1 MKLTD
6 KITIVTGASQGIGRA
21 ITLRLARE
29 GASLVIGDIDVKAAE
44 KVARE
49 VKDGGTEALVM
60 KVDVTKAEEVNKVIG
75 EIAEK
80 FGRIDILVNN
90 AGISSMALVVDLK
103 EKDWDANM
111 KVNAKGVFLCSRAVA
126 RQMIKQKSGKI
137 INNASLAAKKGA
149 LFLGH
154 YAASKFAVLGLT
166 YTMALELAP
175 HGITVNAVCPGIV
188 ETGMIKREWKWE
200 GDLRGMT
207 ADQVR
212 EEVLSTIPLG
222 RLAQPEDIAAVV
234 AFLASKDA
242 DYMTGQALNIN
253 GGMENH

>member
-1 MKLTD
+1 MKLTG
-6 KITIVTGASQGIGRA
+6 KIAIVTGASQGIGRA

-29 GASLVIGDIDVKAAE
+29 GASLVIGDIDVEAAE

-49 VKDGGTEALVM
+49 ARDGGTEALVV
-60 KVDVTKAEEVNKVIG
+60 KVDVTKAEEVDKVVG
-75 EIAEK
+75 EVAEK

-111 KVNAKGVFLCSRAVA
+111 NVNAKGVFLCSRAVA

-137 INNASLAAKKGA
+137 INNASLAAKRGA
-149 LFLGH
+149 PFLGH
-154 YAASKFAVLGLT
+154 YSASKFAVLGLT

-175 HGITVNAVCPGIV
+175 YGITVNAVCPGIV
-188 ETGMIKREWKWE
+188 ETGMIRREWKWE

-207 ADQVR
+207 PDQVR

-222 RLAQPEDIAAVV
+222 RLAQPEDIAGVV

>member
-1 MKLTD
+1 MKLTG
-6 KITIVTGASQGIGRA
+6 KIAIVTGASQGIGRA

-29 GASLVIGDIDVKAAE
+29 GASLVIGDIDVEAAE

-49 VKDGGTEALVM
+49 VRNGGTEALVV

-75 EIAEK
+75 EVAEK

-111 KVNAKGVFLCSRAVA
+111 NVNAKGVFLCSRAVA

-137 INNASLAAKKGA
+137 INNASLAAKRGA
-149 LFLGH
+149 PFLGH
-154 YAASKFAVLGLT
+154 YSASKFAVLGLT

-175 HGITVNAVCPGIV
+175 YGITVNAVCPGIV
-188 ETGMIKREWKWE
+188 ETGMIRREWKWE

-207 ADQVR
+207 PDQVR

>member
-1 MKLTD
+1 MKLTG
-6 KITIVTGASQGIGRA
+6 KIAIVTGASQGIGRA

-29 GASLVIGDIDVKAAE
+29 GASLVIGDIDIEAAE

-49 VKDGGTEALVM
+49 VRDGGTEALVVE
-60 KVDVTKAEEVNKVIG
+60 VDVTKAEEVNKVIE

-137 INNASLAAKKGA
+137 INNASLAAKRGA

-154 YAASKFAVLGLT
+154 YSASKFAVLGLT

-175 HGITVNAVCPGIV
+175 YGITVNAVCPGIV
-188 ETGMIKREWKWE
+188 ETGMIRREWKWE

>member
-1 MKLTD
+1 MKLTG
-6 KITIVTGASQGIGRA
+6 KIAIVTGASQGIGRA

-29 GASLVIGDIDVKAAE
+29 GASLVIGDIDVEAAE

-49 VKDGGTEALVM
+49 VRDGGTEALVV

-75 EIAEK
+75 EITEK

-126 RQMIKQKSGKI
+126 RQMIKQKNGKI
-137 INNASLAAKKGA
+137 INNASLAAKRGA
-149 LFLGH
+149 PFLGH
-154 YAASKFAVLGLT
+154 YSASKFAVLGLT

-175 HGITVNAVCPGIV
+175 YGITVNAVCPGIV
-188 ETGMIKREWKWE
+188 ETGMIRREWKWE

>member
-1 MKLTD
+1 MKLTG
-6 KITIVTGASQGIGRA
+6 KIAIVTGASQGIGRA

-29 GASLVIGDIDVKAAE
+29 GASLVIGDIDVEAAE

-49 VKDGGTEALVM
+49 VRNGGTEALVV

-75 EIAEK
+75 EVAEK

-111 KVNAKGVFLCSRAVA
+111 NVNAKGVFLCSRAVA

-137 INNASLAAKKGA
+137 INNASLAAKRGA
-149 LFLGH
+149 PFLGH
-154 YAASKFAVLGLT
+154 YSASKFAVLGLT

-175 HGITVNAVCPGIV
+175 YGITVNAVCPGIV
-188 ETGMIKREWKWE
+188 ETGMIRREWKWE
-200 GDLRGMT
+200 GDLRGMIP
-207 ADQVR
+207 DQVR

>member
-1 MKLTD
+1 MKLTG
-6 KITIVTGASQGIGRA
+6 KIAIVTGASQGIGRA

-29 GASLVIGDIDVKAAE
+29 GASLVIGDIDVEAAE

-49 VKDGGTEALVM
+49 VRDGGTEALVV

-111 KVNAKGVFLCSRAVA
+111 RVNAKGVFLCSRAVA

-137 INNASLAAKKGA
+137 INNASLAAKRGA
-149 LFLGH
+149 PFLGH
-154 YAASKFAVLGLT
+154 YSASKFAVLGLT

-175 HGITVNAVCPGIV
+175 YGITVNAVCPGIV
-188 ETGMIKREWKWE
+188 ETGMIRREWKWE

>member
-1 MKLTD
+1 MKLTG
-6 KITIVTGASQGIGRA
+6 KIAIVTGASQGIGRA

-29 GASLVIGDIDVKAAE
+29 GASLVIGDIDVEAAE

-49 VKDGGTEALVM
+49 VRDGGTEALVM
-60 KVDVTKAEEVNKVIG
+60 KLDVTKAEEVNKVIG
-75 EIAEK
+75 EIVEK

-103 EKDWDANM
+103 EKDWDANVN
-111 KVNAKGVFLCSRAVA
+111 VNAKGVFLCSQAVA

-137 INNASLAAKKGA
+137 INNASLAAKRGA
-149 LFLGH
+149 PFLGH
-154 YAASKFAVLGLT
+154 YSASKFAVLGLT
-166 YTMALELAP
+166 YTMALELASY
-175 HGITVNAVCPGIV
+175 GITVNAVCPGIV

-207 ADQVR
+207 PDQVR

>member
-1 MKLTD
+1 MKLTG
-6 KITIVTGASQGIGRA
+6 KIAIVTGASQGIGRA

-29 GASLVIGDIDVKAAE
+29 GASLVIGDIDVEAAE

-49 VKDGGTEALVM
+49 VRNGGTEALVV

-75 EIAEK
+75 GVAEK

-111 KVNAKGVFLCSRAVA
+111 NVNAKGVFLCSRAVA

-137 INNASLAAKKGA
+137 INNASLAAKRGA
-149 LFLGH
+149 PFLGH
-154 YAASKFAVLGLT
+154 YSASKFAVLGLT
-166 YTMALELAP
+166 YTMAIELAP
-175 HGITVNAVCPGIV
+175 YGITVNAVCPGIV
-188 ETGMIKREWKWE
+188 ETGMIRREWKWE

-207 ADQVR
+207 PDQVR

>member
-1 MKLTD
+1 MKLTG
-6 KITIVTGASQGIGRA
+6 KIAIVTGASQGIGRA

-29 GASLVIGDIDVKAAE
+29 GASLVIGDIDVEAAE

-49 VKDGGTEALVM
+49 VRDGGTEALVM
-60 KVDVTKAEEVNKVIG
+60 KLDVTKAEEVNKVIG
-75 EIAEK
+75 EIVEK

-103 EKDWDANM
+103 EKDWDANVN
-111 KVNAKGVFLCSRAVA
+111 VNAKGVFLCSQAVA

-137 INNASLAAKKGA
+137 INNASLAAKRGA
-149 LFLGH
+149 PFLGH
-154 YAASKFAVLGLT
+154 YSASKFAVLGLT
-166 YTMALELAP
+166 YTMALELASY
-175 HGITVNAVCPGIV
+175 GITVNAVCPGIV

-234 AFLASKDA
+234 AFLVSKDA

>member
-1 MKLTD
+1 MKLTG
-6 KITIVTGASQGIGRA
+6 KIAIVTGASQGIGRA

-29 GASLVIGDIDVKAAE
+29 GASLVIGDIDVEAAE

-49 VKDGGTEALVM
+49 VRDGGTEALVM
-60 KVDVTKAEEVNKVIG
+60 KLDVTKAEEVNKVIG
-75 EIAEK
+75 EIVEK

-103 EKDWDANM
+103 EKDWDANVN
-111 KVNAKGVFLCSRAVA
+111 VNAKGVFLCSQAVA

-137 INNASLAAKKGA
+137 INNASLAAKRGA
-149 LFLGH
+149 PFLGH
-154 YAASKFAVLGLT
+154 YSASKFAVLGLT
-166 YTMALELAP
+166 YTMALELASY
-175 HGITVNAVCPGIV
+175 GITVNAVCPGIV

>member
-1 MKLTD
+1 MKLTG
-6 KITIVTGASQGIGRA
+6 KIAIVTGASQGIGRA

-29 GASLVIGDIDVKAAE
+29 GANLVIGDIDVEAAE

-49 VKDGGTEALVM
+49 VRDGGTEALVV

-137 INNASLAAKKGA
+137 INNASLAAKRGA
-149 LFLGH
+149 PFLGH
-154 YAASKFAVLGLT
+154 YSASKFAVLGLT

-188 ETGMIKREWKWE
+188 ETGMIRREWKWE

>member
-1 MKLTD
+1 MKLNG
-6 KITIVTGASQGIGRA
+6 KIAIVTGASQGIGRA

-29 GASLVIGDIDVKAAE
+29 GASLVIGDIDVEAAE

-49 VKDGGTEALVM
+49 VRDGGTEALVV

-75 EIAEK
+75 EIVEK
-80 FGRIDILVNN
+80 FGCIDILVNN

-103 EKDWDANM
+103 EKDWDANV
-111 KVNAKGVFLCSRAVA
+111 KVNAKGVFLCSQAVA
-126 RQMIKQKSGKI
+126 RQMIKQKNGKI
-137 INNASLAAKKGA
+137 INNASLAAKRGA
-149 LFLGH
+149 PFLGH
-154 YAASKFAVLGLT
+154 YSASKFAVLGLT

-175 HGITVNAVCPGIV
+175 YGITVNAVCPGIV
-188 ETGMIKREWKWE
+188 ETGMIRREWKWE

-207 ADQVR
+207 PDQVR

>member
-1 MKLTD
+1 MKLTG
-6 KITIVTGASQGIGRA
+6 KIAIVTGASQGIGRA

-29 GASLVIGDIDVKAAE
+29 GASLVIGDIDVEAAE

-49 VKDGGTEALVM
+49 VRDGGTEALVM
-60 KVDVTKAEEVNKVIG
+60 KLDVTKAEEVNKVIG
-75 EIAEK
+75 EIVEK

-103 EKDWDANM
+103 EKDWDAN
-111 KVNAKGVFLCSRAVA
+111 VNGNAKGVFLCSQAVA

-137 INNASLAAKKGA
+137 INNASLAAKRGA
-149 LFLGH
+149 PFLGH
-154 YAASKFAVLGLT
+154 YSASKFAVLGLT
-166 YTMALELAP
+166 YTMALELASY
-175 HGITVNAVCPGIV
+175 GITVNAVCPGIV

-207 ADQVR
+207 PDQVR

>member
-1 MKLTD
+1 MKLTG
-6 KITIVTGASQGIGRA
+6 KIAIVTGASQGIGRA

-29 GASLVIGDIDVKAAE
+29 GASLVIGDIDVEAAE

-49 VKDGGTEALVM
+49 VRDGGTEALVV

-137 INNASLAAKKGA
+137 INNASLAAKRGA
-149 LFLGH
+149 PFLGH
-154 YAASKFAVLGLT
+154 YSASKFAVLGLT

-175 HGITVNAVCPGIV
+175 YGITVNAVCPGIV
-188 ETGMIKREWKWE
+188 ETGMIRREWKWE